1 MANKNEIKQLHKL
14 FETAELIRCVIDGA
28 NVCGYTSIGAERD
41 WDLKSKGYYEIV
53 VESASGS
60 GDDWDTIQFPVQL
73 FNEATKEEGSVWLL
87 TDSKN
92 QIASVQFFKLTSL

>member
-1 MANKNEIKQLHKL
+1 MASKNDIKQLHKL

-41 WDLKSKGYYEIV
+41 WDLESKGYYEIV
-53 VESASGS
+53 VEGASEGVE
-60 GDDWDTIQFPVQL
+60 WDTIQFPVNL
-73 FNEATKEEGSVWLL
+73 FNEATKEGPAWLL

-92 QIASVQFFKLTSL
+92 QIASVGFFKLIPL

>member
-1 MANKNEIKQLHKL
+1 MATKNEIKQLHKL

-41 WDLKSKGYYEIV
+41 WDLESKGYYEIV
-53 VESASGS
+53 VESASG
-60 GDDWDTIQFPVQL
+60 GLELDTIHFPVSL
-73 FNEATKEEGSVWLL
+73 FNEATKENFAWLL

-92 QIASVQFFKLTSL
+92 QIASVEFFKLTPL